1 MPVCPSAPSLFVSF
15 CSRATRRTGS
25 LIPVA
30 IVGAVHFYD
39 TFVDILN
46 VIGYWST
53 VFAAIVLAEHLLF
66 RANDW
71 ARYDLAQW
79 SRPRALPP
87 GFAAV
92 AAFLCACGIIVP
104 CMAQV
109 WYTGPIARAGTGDI
123 GIVVGFVLAA
133 GVYPVFR
140 AVERGLARR

>member
-1 MPVCPSAPSLFVSF
+1 M
-15 CSRATRRTGS
+15 
-25 LIPVA
+25 A

-71 ARYDLAQW
+71 ARYDPAQW
-79 SRPRALPP
+79 SRARALPP